1 MVPDNHNPK
10 RPVTV
15 IDMAGYLFFA
25 VGLLWGIFD
34 LTVRAAVLGT
44 GLVIFAGLCFVAAAI
59 RESAATLKK
68 ND

>member
-15 IDMAGYLFFA
+15 IDMAGYLFLV
-25 VGLLWGIFD
+25 VGLLWGILD
-34 LTVRAAVLGT
+34 ISVRAAVLGT

-59 RESAATLKK
+59 KESAATLKR